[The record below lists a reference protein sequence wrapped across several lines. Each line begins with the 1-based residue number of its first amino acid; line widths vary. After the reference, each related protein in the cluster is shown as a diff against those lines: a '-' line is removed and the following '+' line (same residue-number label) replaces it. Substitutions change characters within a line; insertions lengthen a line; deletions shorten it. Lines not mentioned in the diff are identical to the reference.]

1 MRFWLFCLDDV
12 HQILFSTLA
21 NLMLDNLWTKTF
33 FVLLLWICA
42 YETKGVT
49 ASSLGTTSRT
59 FYLFVLLLRSGKL
72 LRWWQECLLLLR
84 RNPMLDRIWQDHF
97 LTVKMVKQLLLEE
110 SYAYQISY
118 ILQFFLKCDFQQKQH
133 MSNRYF
139 FQALQLYS
147 LYFKLVH
154 IHIHRK
160 ISFCRLALNRK
171 LRFKVWV
178 AHLFNTRQLT

>member
-1 MRFWLFCLDDV
+1 MRFWLSCLDDV

-59 FYLFVLLLRSGKL
+59 FYLFVLLLRSGKF

-97 LTVKMVKQLLLEE
+97 LTVKMVKQLWRKATHIKFLTSCSSSL
-110 SYAYQISY
+110 SVISSRNN
-118 ILQFFLKCDFQQKQH
+118 ICPTDIF
-133 MSNRYF
+133 
-139 FQALQLYS
+139 
-147 LYFKLVH
+147 FKLFSYTAC
-154 IHIHRK
+154 
-160 ISFCRLALNRK
+160 ISHWYIYIFTEKSHFVGLP
-171 LRFKVWV
+171 
-178 AHLFNTRQLT
+178 